1 MSVLLEDDRLGR
13 IALRMVDRGGL
24 IHAVVRTEG
33 STAARVLSESLPA
46 LLESLSQRGLLA
58 SWSSAQGEGQDSP
71 DGGRQ
76 GSGQR
81 QRGGRG
87 PGSGGRRPAPSVE
100 AVFEIEAG

>member
-1 MSVLLEDDRLGR
+1 MNVVIEDDRLGR

-33 STAARVLSESLPA
+33 APAARVMSESLPA

-58 SWSSAQGEGQDSP
+58 SWISAQGEGEAQP

-76 GSGQR
+76 GQPPR

-87 PGSGGRRPAPSVE
+87 PGTAGRRPARSAE
-100 AVFEIEAG
+100 AVFQLESG